1 MRSLFMLFLFAVV
14 VVGVSFFVR
23 GQSNSVKL
31 DHICGKQVPW
41 YDAAFLDTVKDKP
54 SCENYQ

>member
-1 MRSLFMLFLFAVV
+1 MLFLFAVV